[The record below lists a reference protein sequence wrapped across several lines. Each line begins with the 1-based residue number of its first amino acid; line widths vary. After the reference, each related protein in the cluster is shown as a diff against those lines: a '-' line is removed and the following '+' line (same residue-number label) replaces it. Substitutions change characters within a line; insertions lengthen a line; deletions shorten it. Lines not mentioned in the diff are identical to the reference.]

1 MSNPVKILLVEDEL
15 IIADYMNECL
25 KHLGYEVCATAIS
38 YEEAVKAVCTCDPD
52 IAIVDIT
59 LKGGRN
65 GIDFGR
71 YLKEKHRIPFIFA
84 TSHSDRCTIDAAKQ
98 VLPYAYLIKP
108 FSEEDLY
115 AVIETALMQF
125 GRKTQ
130 RDESEE
136 DPVIIH
142 DGIFIRHKGRFTKVA
157 LADIRYI
164 EANDN
169 YATIVTVG
177 QAFVLKT
184 TLKNLQDALPDYF
197 WRIHRSYIVNLHHLE
212 SLDTEDAWI
221 GKKQLPIGKSFYPLL
236 IERLKIVQG

>member
-15 IIADYMNECL
+15 IIADYMSECL
-25 KHLGYEVCATAIS
+25 AHLGYEVCANAIS
-38 YEEAVKAVCTCDPD
+38 YDEAVEAVCSCNPD

-59 LKGGRN
+59 LKGTRN

-71 YLKEKHRIPFIFA
+71 YLTEKHRIPFIFA
-84 TSHSDRCTIDAAKQ
+84 TSHSDRGTIDEAKQ
-98 VLPYAYLIKP
+98 VLPFAYLIKP

-125 GRKTQ
+125 GRKERQ
-130 RDESEE
+130 EKRDD

-157 LADIRYI
+157 LHDIRYI

-169 YATIVTVG
+169 YATIVTAS
-177 QAFVLKT
+177 QQYALKT
-184 TLKNLQDALPDYF
+184 TLKNLQDVLPEYF
-197 WRIHRSYIVNLHHLE
+197 WRIHRSYIANLHHLE
-212 SLDTEDAWI
+212 SLDADDAWV
-221 GKKQLPIGKSFYPLL
+221 GKKQLPIGKSFYPMLV
-236 IERLKIVQG
+236 EKLKIVQG

>member
-1 MSNPVKILLVEDEL
+1 MSHPVKILLVEDEL

-38 YEEAVKAVCTCDPD
+38 YDEAVDAVCSCNPD

-59 LKGGRN
+59 LKGERN

-84 TSHSDRCTIDAAKQ
+84 TSHSDRGTIDAAKQ

-125 GRKTQ
+125 GRKAQ
-130 RDESEE
+130 QEKSDD

-142 DGIFIRHKGRFTKVA
+142 DGIFIRYKGRFVKVA
-157 LADIRYI
+157 LDDIRYI

-169 YATIVTVG
+169 YATIVTG
-177 QAFVLKT
+177 SQSFVLKT
-184 TLKNLQDALPDYF
+184 TLKNLQDVLPDYF
-197 WRIHRSYIVNLHHLE
+197 WRIHRSYIINLKQLE
-212 SLDTEDAWI
+212 SLDSEDVWI
-221 GKKQLPIGKSFYPLL
+221 GKKQLPIGKSFYPMLV
-236 IERLKIVQG
+236 EKLKIVQG